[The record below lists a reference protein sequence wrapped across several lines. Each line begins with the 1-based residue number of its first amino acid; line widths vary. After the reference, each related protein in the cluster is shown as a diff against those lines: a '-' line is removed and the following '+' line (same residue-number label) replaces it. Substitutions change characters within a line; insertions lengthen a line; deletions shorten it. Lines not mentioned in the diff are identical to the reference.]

1 MESNHE
7 ALRDERVRAL
17 KASPAYLLAFEDIAF
32 LRSPELRAA
41 RLQLELLKPELL
53 QQSHGVESTIVVFGS
68 ARIPEPVQARR
79 ALEEAE
85 KAAWASPSD
94 GELKRRAMVA
104 GRLADLSRYYEEARK
119 FSRIVSG
126 MHQVGARCDFVI
138 TTGGGPG
145 IMEAANRGAA
155 DIGSKSIG
163 HNITL
168 PHEQEPNP
176 YVTPELCF
184 RFHYFALRKMHFM
197 LRAKALVAFPGGYGT
212 LDELFEALTLVQTG
226 KVPAIPIVLFGR
238 AFWERVIN
246 FGFLES
252 EGVISPGDRSLF
264 HFAETAGEAW
274 GIIESHYRDGG
285 EVRPYHPQS
294 AGGEQPGNH

>member
-1 MESNHE
+1 MEENHE
-7 ALRDERVRAL
+7 EPHEERIRAL
-17 KASPAYLLAFEDIAF
+17 KASPAYLLAFEDFAF

-41 RLQLELLKPELL
+41 RLQLELMKPELL
-53 QQSHGVESTIVVFGS
+53 QQKHGVESTIVVFGS
-68 ARIPEPVQARR
+68 ARIPEPVRARR
-79 ALEEAE
+79 AFEEAE
-85 KAAWASPSD
+85 RAARASPGD
-94 GELKRRAMVA
+94 ADLKRRAAVA
-104 GRLADLSRYYEEARK
+104 GRLAELSRYYEEARK

-126 MHQVGARCDFVI
+126 MCQVGARCDFVV

-155 DIGSKSIG
+155 DIGSKSVG

-226 KVPAIPIVLFGR
+226 KVPAIPIILFGR
-238 AFWERVIN
+238 SFWERAID

-274 GIIESHYRDGG
+274 GVIESHYRDGG
-285 EVRPYHPQS
+285 EVRPHKPPPADKPS
-294 AGGEQPGNH
+294 APEE